1 LFDLPAE
8 RLRQT
13 ELWFAPGEYRYLRLS
28 WDDTNSGR
36 VRMPRGAA
44 ARRTVRTRIAAP
56 SKIDVAFERGASEP
70 GRTRYRIRLQAVRMP
85 IVALELE
92 VGGGHVFRQAAVT
105 ESRFAGTEAAPVQL
119 GTATLSRVVRDGV
132 HASNLRI
139 TTAPPSESELQLLIE
154 DAGNPPLDVKRISA
168 ELAELPVIFFE
179 HQDRPLIARY
189 GNPTLE
195 APSYDLEAMRASID
209 VTKVNEATWGE
220 PRALVETGAPAAPA
234 SAPEPGSV
242 LETGGFAH
250 VREISGAPAG
260 LVTLQLDASALA
272 NSRGPAGRFADVRV
286 LNGSNRQIPYLLE
299 RRGEPLEVPLS
310 IGRVGSKAAELETAP
325 GQHRSVYRVSL
336 LHEGLPPATLVLDS
350 PGRVFQRNVQIG
362 FERPPDRRHRDTWF
376 DVRST
381 TVWRHADQE
390 TPALP
395 LSIRLDGA
403 GPRDVLVVI
412 DEGDNAPLPI
422 SGARLLLPSY
432 RLRFYHPR
440 DASLRLAYGRDDLE
454 APEYDLALLAQQV
467 MGAAAREASAVPEAA
482 TDGDSSAP
490 IIPPW
495 TFWTLLGVAVVVLI
509 AMIGRLARSA

>member
-1 LFDLPAE
+1 
-8 RLRQT
+8 
-13 ELWFAPGEYRYLRLS
+13 
-28 WDDTNSGR
+28 
-36 VRMPRGAA
+36 
-44 ARRTVRTRIAAP
+44 
-56 SKIDVAFERGASEP
+56 
-70 GRTRYRIRLQAVRMP
+70 
-85 IVALELE
+85 
-92 VGGGHVFRQAAVT
+92 
-105 ESRFAGTEAAPVQL
+105 
-119 GTATLSRVVRDGV
+119 
-132 HASNLRI
+132 
-139 TTAPPSESELQLLIE
+139 
-154 DAGNPPLDVKRISA
+154 
-168 ELAELPVIFFE
+168 
-179 HQDRPLIARY
+179 
-189 GNPTLE
+189 
-195 APSYDLEAMRASID
+195 
-209 VTKVNEATWGE
+209 
-220 PRALVETGAPAAPA
+220 
-234 SAPEPGSV
+234 V

-250 VREISGAPAG
+250 VRQISGAPAG

-286 LNGSNRQIPYLLE
+286 LDGSNRQIPYLLE

-310 IGRVGSKAAELETAP
+310 IGRVGSKAVELETAP

-336 LHEGLPPATLVLDS
+336 LHEGLPTATLVLDS

-381 TVWRHADQE
+381 TVWRHADEE

-395 LSIRLDGA
+395 LSIRLEGA

-440 DASLRLAYGRDDLE
+440 DASLRLAYGRDDLA
-454 APEYDLALLAQQV
+454 APEYDLALLARQV
-467 MGAAAREASAVPEAA
+467 MGAAAREVSAVPEAA
-482 TDGDSSAP
+482 TDGGSPAP

-495 TFWTLLGVAVVVLI
+495 TFWTLLGIAVVVLI